1 MKKII
6 KDFPDFEKRFAEFEK
21 LYHALK
27 GKRKI
32 KIPPQPTYDKTKDL
46 YHYLAHYTNIIHLKL
61 IHQLHLL
68 LLGIKAENPEIVA
81 TVRSC
86 IETIGALAYMVQEL
100 SKKNIKPE
108 AAWDMLNIATMGEN
122 KKTMSKQTL
131 FKHAPQTFHSANYV
145 RAVNK
150 TLDKELQA
158 IGSKNKDYILE
169 RYDFFSEY
177 THPNYVALEAYWQ
190 VNSGK
195 LTYNKKISCLRKDG
209 LADILFTIVPLILVY
224 VVVLRK
230 AEKLEEKF
238 KALR

>member
-6 KDFPDFEKRFAEFEK
+6 NDFPDFEKRFVEFEK
-21 LYHALK
+21 LYIELK
-27 GKRKI
+27 KKRKI
-32 KIPPQPTYDKTKDL
+32 KVPPPPTYNKTKDL
-46 YHYLAHYTNIIHLKL
+46 YHYLAHYINIIHIKL

-81 TVRSC
+81 MVRSC
-86 IETIGALAYMVQEL
+86 IETIGALAYMVEEI
-100 SKKNIKPE
+100 SKESTIPDEAWNI
-108 AAWDMLNIATMGEN
+108 LNIATMGEN

-131 FKHAPQTFHSANYV
+131 FKHAPQIFHSADYV

-169 RYDFFSEY
+169 RYDYFSEF
-177 THPNYVALEAYWQ
+177 THPNYVALQLYWQ

-195 LTYNKKISCLRKDG
+195 LTYKRKISCMRQDE

-230 AEKLEEKF
+230 AEKLEQKF
-238 KALR
+238 KTLS